1 MEEELLA
8 LLSGAVAWR
17 VSWGSLGEDD
27 GLPRA
32 AIYRQGGERDHTMR
46 GPAGMTSRVQIDCY
60 GETFAEAIGASRALR
75 QVLEG
80 YRGGVILGAFL
91 KSVRDDL
98 PEDVGPLRRVSMI
111 FSVVHRD

>member
-17 VSWGSLGEDD
+17 ISWGSLGQDD
-27 GLPRA
+27 SLPRA
-32 AIYRQGGERDHTMR
+32 AIHRLGAARDHTMS
-46 GPAGMTSRVQIDCY
+46 GPGLMTTSLQIDCY
-60 GETFAEAIGASRALR
+60 GETFAQAIGASRALR
-75 QVLEG
+75 QALEG

-98 PEDVGPLRRVSMI
+98 PKDVGLLRRVSMI